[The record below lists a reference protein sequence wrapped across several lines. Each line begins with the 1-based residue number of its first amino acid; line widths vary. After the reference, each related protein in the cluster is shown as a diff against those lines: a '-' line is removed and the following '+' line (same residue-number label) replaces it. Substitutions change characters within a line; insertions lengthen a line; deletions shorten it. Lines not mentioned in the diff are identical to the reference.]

1 MVTCI
6 FTRAKFYRTGE
17 KTGFSWSY
25 FSSICRESR
34 IKDRRL
40 KWHSVLRCRSQ
51 SSVSWAGRGRR
62 WRDCVRSSRCCRS
75 DAVTANTDQHRAPC
89 PPQTASL
96 GTTETHVQSLVLQC
110 PLWTMSNNIHTTLT
124 WTTREGLTVSSLFY
138 LMTIIFKKYT
148 DSMKNYV
155 FTLLKKMWAV
165 QVYTISL

>member
-34 IKDRRL
+34 IKDRSL
-40 KWHSVLRCRSQ
+40 KWHSALRCRSQ

-96 GTTETHVQSLVLQC
+96 GTTETHVQSLVLQF
-110 PLWTMSNNIHTTLT
+110 PLWTMSNNIQTTLT